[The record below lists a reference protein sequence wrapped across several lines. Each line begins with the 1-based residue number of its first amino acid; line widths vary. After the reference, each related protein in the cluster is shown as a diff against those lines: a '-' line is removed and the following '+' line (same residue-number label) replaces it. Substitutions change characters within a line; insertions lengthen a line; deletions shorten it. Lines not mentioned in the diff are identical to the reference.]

1 MKKRITIIF
10 RFLFKIFLAYLIVT
24 VCWTIAYRFVNPPV
38 TYLMIL
44 RYVQSDLKDKSIKKE
59 WKDYE
64 YISHHLPLAVIAAED
79 QNFFDHF
86 GFDLGAIEKAMKH
99 NESKKKKR
107 TKGASTISQ
116 QVAKNVFL
124 FPSRNWIR
132 KGFEVYFTFLIECF
146 WSKQRILEVYLNMIE
161 LGDGIYGAEAASKK
175 FFHKT
180 AMNLSKSEAAL
191 LAAVLPNP
199 RKMSPARPS
208 GYVLRRQAWILHQ
221 MENLGEMDFQKK
233 EKK

>member
-1 MKKRITIIF
+1 
-10 RFLFKIFLAYLIVT
+10 
-24 VCWTIAYRFVNPPV
+24 
-38 TYLMIL
+38 
-44 RYVQSDLKDKSIKKE
+44 
-59 WKDYE
+59 
-64 YISHHLPLAVIAAED
+64 
-79 QNFFDHF
+79 
-86 GFDLGAIEKAMKH
+86 
-99 NESKKKKR
+99 
-107 TKGASTISQ
+107 
-116 QVAKNVFL
+116 
-124 FPSRNWIR
+124 
-132 KGFEVYFTFLIECF
+132 
-146 WSKQRILEVYLNMIE
+146 MIE

>member
-1 MKKRITIIF
+1 MKKRFIF
-10 RFLFKIFLAYLIVT
+10 YRQIFLKIVLGFFVIT
-24 VCWTIAYRFVNPPV
+24 FCWTVVYRFVNPPV

-44 RYVQSDLKDKSIKKE
+44 RYFQSEKKSSINKE

-79 QNFFDHF
+79 QNFFEHF
-86 GFDLGAIEKAMKH
+86 GFDLDAIEKAMKH
-99 NESKKKKR
+99 NDSRKKKR

-146 WSKQRILEVYLNMIE
+146 WSKERILEVYLNVIE
-161 LGDGIYGAEAASKK
+161 LGDGTYGAEAASKK

-180 AMNLSKSEAAL
+180 AINLSKGEAAL

-199 RKMSPARPS
+199 IKMSPARPS
-208 GYVLRRQAWILHQ
+208 GYILRRQAWILNQ
-221 MENLGEMDFQKK
+221 MENLGGADFLRK
-233 EKK
+233 EK

>member
-1 MKKRITIIF
+1 MKKRFIFYWQVFLKIVLGFFVITF
-10 RFLFKIFLAYLIVT
+10 
-24 VCWTIAYRFVNPPV
+24 CWTVVYRFVNPPV

-44 RYVQSDLKDKSIKKE
+44 RYFQSEKKSSINKE

-79 QNFFDHF
+79 QNFFEHF
-86 GFDLGAIEKAMKH
+86 GFDLNAIENAMKH
-99 NESKKKKR
+99 NASKKKKR

-132 KGFEVYFTFLIECF
+132 KGFEAYFTFLIECF
-146 WSKQRILEVYLNMIE
+146 WSKERILEVYLNVIE
-161 LGDGIYGAEAASKK
+161 LGDGTYGAEAASKK

-180 AMNLSKSEAAL
+180 AINLSKGEAAL

-199 RKMSPARPS
+199 IKMSPARPS
-208 GYVLRRQAWILHQ
+208 GYILRRQAWILNQ
-221 MENLGEMDFQKK
+221 MENLGGADFLRK
-233 EKK
+233 EK